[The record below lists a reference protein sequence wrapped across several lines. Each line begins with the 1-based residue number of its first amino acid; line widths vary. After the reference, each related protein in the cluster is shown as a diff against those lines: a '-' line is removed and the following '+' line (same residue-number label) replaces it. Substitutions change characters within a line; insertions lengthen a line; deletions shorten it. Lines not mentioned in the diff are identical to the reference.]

1 MKYIGNYSS
10 WIDQQWIDYI
20 LNNPGFGRPVEGKK
34 PDSPQELAEYQ
45 KMRNAGYKDDA
56 KYFYMFTRE
65 NFPFEL
71 HVPFTDRQYHW
82 WVTKMNPG
90 NFMPMH
96 IDPHTLYQPG
106 SQRFW
111 VAFQD
116 WQPGHIIMYENQVI
130 TDYKKGDVYA
140 YEDAN
145 ALHGAANIGY
155 VPRIILQVSTHD

>member
-71 HVPFTDRQYHW
+71 RVPFTDLQYHW
-82 WVTKMNPG
+82 WFTKMNPG